1 MKLNIR
7 KEAEQDIDQAFGWY
21 WVNASHVANR
31 FLDAL
36 DAVFALIVE
45 RPELFPIVYRDLHR
59 ATVRR
64 FPFSVY
70 YRVSDTDVTVVA
82 VLHQHRA
89 DEIWHER

>member
-7 KEAEQDIDQAFGWY
+7 REAEQDIDYAFGWY
-21 WVNASHVANR
+21 RINAPHVANR

-45 RPELFPIVYRDLHR
+45 RPELFPVAYRDLRR

-70 YRVSDTDVTVVA
+70 YRVNDADVTVFA

-89 DEIWHER
+89 DEIWRKR